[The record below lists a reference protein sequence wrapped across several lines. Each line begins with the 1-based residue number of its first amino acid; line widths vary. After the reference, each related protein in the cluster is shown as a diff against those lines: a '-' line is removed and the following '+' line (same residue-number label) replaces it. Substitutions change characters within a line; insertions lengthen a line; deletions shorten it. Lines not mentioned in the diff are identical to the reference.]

1 MAFSDQLLTL
11 SNQAK
16 ELQASAEAVQQR
28 NEAQIARRRVELR
41 ATIDA
46 HNMKVGNMKVGEELA
61 AAGNDA
67 IDDID
72 FAIHCIKRAE
82 YTILDAIRDAM
93 VARAEDDAKAAAK

>member
-1 MAFSDQLLTL
+1 MPFSDQLLTL

-16 ELQASAEAVQQR
+16 ELRASAEAVQQR

-41 ATIDA
+41 AAIDA
-46 HNMKVGNMKVGEELA
+46 HNMKVGEQLA

-67 IDDID
+67 TDDID
-72 FAIHCIKRAE
+72 FAIHSIKRAE

-93 VARAEDDAKAAAK
+93 VARAEADAKAAAK